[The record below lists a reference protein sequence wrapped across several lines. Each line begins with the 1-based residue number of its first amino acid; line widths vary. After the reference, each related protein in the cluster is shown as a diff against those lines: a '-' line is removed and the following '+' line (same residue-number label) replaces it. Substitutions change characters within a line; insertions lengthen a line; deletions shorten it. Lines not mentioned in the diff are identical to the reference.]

1 LSDQEKSPGEW
12 VAWQSWG
19 PKGAGRRSRRHFT
32 RDGKHAVCGR
42 PIPEKGQVLRFD
54 PGVGDGV
61 CPRCQRTAAPQ
72 EGKEPKSDVRPVARL
87 VDPPCAVYAIALLFE
102 RGRQRRLVSILLP
115 FKSDGPSATDDVLA
129 WARTEALSNWPQ
141 ELGAPMYWRITEQ
154 SISQYVWLGDKVK
167 LSPPERTTDMVFNPS
182 LGRMVTKDD
191 RSYPDIP
198 SKGGQTKKM
207 APDVQG
213 VADLD

>member
-1 LSDQEKSPGEW
+1 
-12 VAWQSWG
+12 
-19 PKGAGRRSRRHFT
+19 
-32 RDGKHAVCGR
+32 
-42 PIPEKGQVLRFD
+42 
-54 PGVGDGV
+54 
-61 CPRCQRTAAPQ
+61 
-72 EGKEPKSDVRPVARL
+72 VRPVARL

-182 LGRMVTKDD
+182 LGRMVSKAD
-191 RSYPDIP
+191 SAYLDIALP
-198 SKGGQTKKM
+198 SGRGQKNKPE
-207 APDVQG
+207 PDVQG